1 MEKTFLDNTLLTN
14 NSRAPPLPFL
24 HLPVAP
30 RMDLPQKVRFLT
42 KQCQMQQMMLAHIQS
57 LINCAP
63 KDVLE
68 RQVQDVENS
77 MMAHA
82 GDAGPDADAA
92 AMSLYF
98 PVEHGYVYVLRLE
111 GDDAAESYFY
121 VGFTQNVARRMGE
134 HFSGQGAEW
143 TKVHR
148 PVAVAEV
155 AEGLRADER
164 TKTLEYMR
172 KHGWARTRGYCW
184 TSRVLRSPPKE
195 MTRRTD

>member
-1 MEKTFLDNTLLTN
+1 
-14 NSRAPPLPFL
+14 
-24 HLPVAP
+24 
-30 RMDLPQKVRFLT
+30 MDLPQKVRFLL
-42 KQCQMQQMMLAHIQS
+42 KQCQMQQMMLQHMDT
-57 LINCAP
+57 LIHCAP

-68 RQVQDVENS
+68 RQVQDMEDS

-82 GDAGPDADAA
+82 GDVAI
-92 AMSLYF
+92 MSPYF
-98 PVEHGYVYVLRLE
+98 PVDYGYVHVLHLE
-111 GDDAAESYFY
+111 GDEAAESYFY
-121 VGFTQNVARRMGE
+121 VGYTQNVARRMGE

-155 AEGLRADER
+155 VEGLQADER

-172 KHGWARTRGYCW
+172 KHGWARTCGYCW

-195 MTRRTD
+195 MTD

>member
-1 MEKTFLDNTLLTN
+1 
-14 NSRAPPLPFL
+14 
-24 HLPVAP
+24 
-30 RMDLPQKVRFLT
+30 MDLSQKVRCLLQ
-42 KQCQMQQMMLAHIQS
+42 QCKMQQMMLEHIDA
-57 LINCAP
+57 LMKCAP

-68 RQVQDVENS
+68 RQVQNVENT
-77 MMAHA
+77 MTAQT
-82 GDAGPDADAA
+82 GDAGMA
-92 AMSLYF
+92 SYF
-98 PVEHGYVYVLRLE
+98 PVDYGYVYVLRLE
-111 GDDAAESYFY
+111 GDEAAESYFY

-134 HFSGQGAEW
+134 HFSGEGAEW

-195 MTRRTD
+195 MTD